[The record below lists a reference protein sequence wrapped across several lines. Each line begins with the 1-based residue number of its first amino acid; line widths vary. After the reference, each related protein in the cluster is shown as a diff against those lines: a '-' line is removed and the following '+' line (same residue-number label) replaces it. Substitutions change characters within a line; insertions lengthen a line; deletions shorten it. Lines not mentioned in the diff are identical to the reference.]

1 MTCLKTLQTTELP
14 SLPKVQC
21 ESLEQISEE
30 KILPSRNIFYFI
42 LFLGGAAAEAE
53 AVHFAF
59 LEWARFFIILL

>member
-1 MTCLKTLQTTELP
+1 MP
-14 SLPKVQC
+14 SVQC
-21 ESLEQISEE
+21 ESSEQISEE

-42 LFLGGAAAEAE
+42 LFLGGAAAAAAEAE